1 MKVKLMLRKYHFD
14 KHFKSDAETE
24 IKAEIWNGN
33 YIKLVDDVKYLL
45 TGNNQLMDK
54 LKDNYGWELHF
65 PEKID
70 DFKFNGD
77 MMKTIFESGFCSR
90 KLNEDSSHKL
100 IIKSYINHYFNSEV
114 IKGVRDEN
122 HNMKFVIN
130 DKFKRIYILIKEAIR
145 IRSKNDVDLDVDNID
160 FADV

>member
-1 MKVKLMLRKYHFD
+1 
-14 KHFKSDAETE
+14 
-24 IKAEIWNGN
+24 
-33 YIKLVDDVKYLL
+33 
-45 TGNNQLMDK
+45 
-54 LKDNYGWELHF
+54 
-65 PEKID
+65 
-70 DFKFNGD
+70 
-77 MMKTIFESGFCSR
+77 MMKMIFESGFCSR

-122 HNMKFVIN
+122 HNMKFVVN

-145 IRSKNDVDLDVDNID
+145 LRSKVDVDLDVDNID